1 MGRRCSE
8 GSRRCVSPE
17 AAGGRERLRRGW
29 GSALVAAG
37 CLLCI
42 LSALFLPWARV
53 AVTWKSI
60 LFNTDVDLGIYT
72 FKLTENAWLTA
83 ALVAVACLGLAG
95 LAWRR
100 RSGTVA
106 LAVSLLLLAGCI
118 AYLVSL
124 LREALDFL
132 GLYER
137 LLELVRALP
146 LIGQA
151 AEELVRERLAV
162 RALPHAGG
170 FVFAAG
176 VALVL
181 AGGLLLRLRGV
192 HGKTAALDGGG
203 DV

>member
-1 MGRRCSE
+1 MGAGRSEESRC
-8 GSRRCVSPE
+8 RISPE
-17 AAGGRERLRRGW
+17 AAGGRERLRRGL

-42 LSALFLPWARV
+42 LSALALPWARV

-72 FKLTENAWLTA
+72 FKLTENPWLTGV
-83 ALVAVACLGLAG
+83 LVAVACLGLAG
-95 LAWRR
+95 LAWKR

-132 GLYER
+132 GLYKR
-137 LLELVRALP
+137 LLELVRATP
-146 LIGQA
+146 FIGQA
-151 AEELVRERLAV
+151 AEELIRERLAV

-176 VALVL
+176 VVLVL
-181 AGGLLLRLRGV
+181 AGGLLLRLRDG
-192 HGKTAALDGGG
+192 HGKTAALNGGG